1 MKYPTL
7 LFVAPKQGGILQ
19 SSGFLDLKSL
29 MALRITCKAH
39 AYDELSLIQLTESEL
54 SRNRRIHTIEEA
66 IALWRKVYRNSVLK
80 QWLERDSPRKLITVT
95 RNMLS
100 EAVIMRYE
108 VMLPKMLRKI
118 PQSERLSM
126 VQRRDSN
133 QMTLLHSAAES
144 GNLESIKIILDLYP
158 ELERLQAVKR
168 KDMER
173 KTVLHHAAYA
183 RNTLAIK
190 LILPL
195 YPESERLEA
204 VHTEDR
210 DGWTILNCA
219 GRSGNL
225 EAIRLILSLLPESH
239 RLQAIC
245 SQDRKGRTVLH
256 CLTESGDGE
265 SIKHILTLFPES
277 QRSRAMY
284 IQDGERNTVL
294 QCLNEET
301 RDSIMTWLPRS
312 DSSSNQ
318 KRSYN
323 CTLQTEWVDV
333 EQTDA
338 KRQKSEGTG
347 S

>member
-1 MKYPTL
+1 MKNST

-19 SSGFLDLKSL
+19 SSGFLDLNSL
-29 MALRITCKAH
+29 MALSLTCKAH
-39 AYDELSLIQLTESEL
+39 AYDELSLILLVEHEITQNH
-54 SRNRRIHTIEEA
+54 RVHTIEEA
-66 IALWRKVYRNSVLK
+66 IALWRKMYRNSVLK
-80 QWLERDSPRKLITVT
+80 RWLERDSPRKLITVT

-100 EAVIMRYE
+100 EAVTMRYE
-108 VMLPKMLRKI
+108 VMLLKMLRKV

-126 VQRRDSN
+126 AQRRDPN

-210 DGWTILNCA
+210 DGWAVLHCA
-219 GRSGNL
+219 GGSGNL

-245 SQDRKGRTVLH
+245 SQDSKGRTVLH
-256 CLTESGDGE
+256 CLAESGNGE

-277 QRSRAMY
+277 QRSQAVY

-294 QCLNEET
+294 QCLNDET
-301 RDSIMTWLPRS
+301 RDSILRLLPRS
-312 DSSSNQ
+312 DSFSNH
-318 KRSYN
+318 KRLYD
-323 CTLQTEWVDV
+323 CTLQTEVDV

-338 KRQKSEGTG
+338 KRKKLEGTG